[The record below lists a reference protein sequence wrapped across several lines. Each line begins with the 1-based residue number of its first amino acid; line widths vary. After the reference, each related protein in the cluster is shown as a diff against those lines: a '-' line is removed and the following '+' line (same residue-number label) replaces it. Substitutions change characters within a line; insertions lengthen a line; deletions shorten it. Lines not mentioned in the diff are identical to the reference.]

1 VQEQQNT
8 PNPETPPGWL
18 RQTAGVVPLK
28 GEAAQRRR
36 GCSILVIGA
45 GAIGRTHIDRIRRT
59 PGLALAGIADPSDAG
74 RALAGSLD
82 VPWAPDHLNAL
93 DDFRPHGAIV
103 ATPNPQHVPMALDC
117 LARGVAVL
125 VEKPVADSVA
135 EAQRLVDAQA
145 ASGVPVL
152 VGHHRRH
159 NPITRQ
165 AREAIASGKLGRI
178 VGANAMACFYKP
190 QGYFAMAWR
199 REPGGGPVLINLIHE
214 IDMLRFLCGEI
225 VQVQAIS
232 SNAVRGYP
240 VEDTAAA
247 VLRFESGAL
256 GTVLLSDTAVSP
268 WCWDMCAGEQDQ
280 YPRQDANALFIAG
293 THGSLS
299 LPDLSLWRYESE
311 RHWHQP
317 LTREQTAAIK
327 ADPYT
332 RQLQHFAAVIRGD
345 EAPLCSALDGLR
357 TLQAT
362 RALLDAAASGQSV
375 TCSVSTS

>member
-1 VQEQQNT
+1 MDT
-8 PNPETPPGWL
+8 TRL
-18 RQTAGVVPLK
+18 LVV
-28 GEAAQRRR
+28 
-36 GCSILVIGA
+36 GA

-59 PGLALAGIADPSDAG
+59 PGLALAGIADPTDAG

-82 VPWAPDHLNAL
+82 VPWAPDHVSAL
-93 DDFRPHGAIV
+93 ERFQPQGAIV
-103 ATPNPQHVPMALDC
+103 ATPNPLHVPMALDC
-117 LARGVAVL
+117 LARAVAVL
-125 VEKPVADSVA
+125 VEKPLADSVA
-135 EAQRLVDAQA
+135 EAQQLVDAQTR
-145 ASGVPVL
+145 SGVPVL

-165 AREAIASGKLGRI
+165 AHETIASGRLGRI

-190 QGYFAMAWR
+190 QGYFDMAWR

-225 VQVQAIS
+225 VQVQALA
-232 SNAVRGYP
+232 SNGVRGFA

-247 VLRFESGAL
+247 LLRFDNGAL
-256 GTVLLSDTAVSP
+256 GTVLLSDTAVAP

-280 YPRQDANALFIAG
+280 YPRQDTSALFIAG
-293 THGSLS
+293 TEGSLS
-299 LPDLSLWRYESE
+299 LPDLSLWRYGGE
-311 RHWHQP
+311 RHWHHP
-317 LTREQTAAIK
+317 LTREQTTALK

-362 RALLDAAASGQSV
+362 RALLDAAASGGV
-375 TCSVSTS
+375 VACNV